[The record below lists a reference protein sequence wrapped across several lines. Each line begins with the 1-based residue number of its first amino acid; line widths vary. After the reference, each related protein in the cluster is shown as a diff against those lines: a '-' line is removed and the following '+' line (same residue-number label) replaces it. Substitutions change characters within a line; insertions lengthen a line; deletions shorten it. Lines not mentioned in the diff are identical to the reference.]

1 MQRTLN
7 PRVLNEM
14 ASYDVASCT
23 WQALT
28 VGGAGHRG
36 GARAVAGGHA
46 GRPGQRAGGRV
57 EGRHMAALELMGET
71 SEENEELRERV
82 AGLKGLVDSLTEKL
96 AAP

>member
-1 MQRTLN
+1 VRSLEATRDDLAN
-7 PRVLNEM
+7 ELVAASRVIDE
-14 ASYDVASCT
+14 
-23 WQALT
+23 
-28 VGGAGHRG
+28 VGHPAELLAELQGL
-36 GARAVAGGHA
+36 
-46 GRPGQRAGGRV
+46 